1 VEVKNNGKGIEILE
15 KLETFL
21 GLPARKEAQK
31 VKNAYEWA
39 INKNNEIPD
48 LFLKVKDFLEKENIF
63 EQSNS
68 NTIVQLNVEED
79 NLSF

>member
-1 VEVKNNGKGIEILE
+1 VEVKNNGKGIEIPE

-21 GLPARKEAQK
+21 GLPARKEVQK

-48 LFLKVKDFLEKENIF
+48 LFLKVKDFL
-63 EQSNS
+63 
-68 NTIVQLNVEED
+68 
-79 NLSF
+79 

>member
-1 VEVKNNGKGIEILE
+1 MEVKNNGKGIEIPE

-21 GLPARKEAQK
+21 GLLAGKEVQK

-48 LFLKVKDFLEKENIF
+48 LFLKVKDFL
-63 EQSNS
+63 
-68 NTIVQLNVEED
+68 
-79 NLSF
+79 